1 MINWTAGYPF
11 WKLAAKAGFTI
22 VVRVKIAKD
31 EEAGVYIAMNDTI
44 GLAVEGDSMETLY
57 SEIDAAIPDLLALA
71 HAATNNSVAD
81 IRQRRH
87 LAPA

>member
-1 MINWTAGYPF
+1 MINWTVGFPF

-22 VVRVKIAKD
+22 VVPVKVAKD
-31 EEAGVYIAMNDTI
+31 EEANVYIAINDVI
-44 GLAVEGDSMETLY
+44 GLAVEGNSIEALY
-57 SEIDAAIPDLLALA
+57 SEVDTAIPALLELA